1 MDCRMKC
8 TSYVAMPYPMA
19 TIPPMSGEISMAP
32 MMTATLFMFRPT
44 QAIMM
49 AMTRTMRFVPDTVAS
64 ARMRWLISWMEA
76 APPFRLNRSRHII
89 FSHHLSQERLRLIV
103 LLVE

>member
-1 MDCRMKC
+1 MKC

-49 AMTRTMRFVPDTVAS
+49 AMTRTMIRPRYRRIRKNALVDFFDGGGAS
-64 ARMRWLISWMEA
+64 L
-76 APPFRLNRSRHII
+76 
-89 FSHHLSQERLRLIV
+89 
-103 LLVE
+103 